1 MFLVFP
7 LISFIFCIIYNN
19 SNLDT
24 KDIIGFGKEVI
35 KLQSDSIKNLVDLI
49 DENFENAIK
58 LILDSKG
65 RVVVTGIGKSA
76 IIANKIV
83 ATLNS
88 TGTPAI
94 FMHAA
99 DAIHGDLG
107 IIKKDDVIICI
118 SKSGNTPEIK
128 DLVPFLNMNNNPLI
142 SITGDV
148 NSFLAKNS
156 AVVLS
161 SYVDIEVCP
170 NNLAPTNSTTA
181 QLVIGD
187 ALAVTLVKIKGF
199 TSNDFARF
207 HPGGSL
213 GKKLFLKVK
222 DIVDTDLKPMVTE
235 NDNIKDVI
243 IEISNKMLGI
253 TPVLSKNSIV
263 GVITDGDLRRTLL
276 NNQEISNLVAS
287 DIMSIN
293 PQIIDFQIKAVD
305 ALKIMKNNKISQ
317 LIVTKDN
324 KYYGVLHIQNII
336 REGIS

>member
-1 MFLVFP
+1 M
-7 LISFIFCIIYNN
+7 
-19 SNLDT
+19 DT

>member
-1 MFLVFP
+1 LF
-7 LISFIFCIIYNN
+7 FCIIYNN

-24 KDIIGFGKEVI
+24 EDIIGFGKEVI

-199 TSNDFARF
+199 TSNDFAKF

-276 NNQEISNLVAS
+276 NNQEISNLVAG

-293 PQIIDFQIKAVD
+293 PQIIDFELKAVD

-317 LIVTKDN
+317 LIVTKEN

-336 REGIS
+336 KEGIS

>member
-1 MFLVFP
+1 MKS
-7 LISFIFCIIYNN
+7 I
-19 SNLDT
+19 
-24 KDIIGFGKEVI
+24 EEI
-35 KLQSDSIKNLVDLI
+35 KKIATD
-49 DENFENAIK
+49 AIK
-58 LILDSKG
+58 IQHDAIGSLFGRIDAEFFNVVSEILKSNGNLII
-65 RVVVTGIGKSA
+65 TGVGKSA
-76 IIANKIV
+76 DISRKLV
-83 ATLNS
+83 ATFNS
-88 TGTPAI
+88 TGQTAL
-94 FMHAA
+94 FLHAA

-199 TSNDFARF
+199 TSNDFAKF

-276 NNQEISNLVAS
+276 NNQEISNLVAG

-293 PQIIDFQIKAVD
+293 PQIIDFEIKALD

-317 LIVTKDN
+317 LIVTKEN

-336 REGIS
+336 KEGIS

>member
-1 MFLVFP
+1 M
-7 LISFIFCIIYNN
+7 
-19 SNLDT
+19 DT

-156 AVVLS
+156 AVVLN

-199 TSNDFARF
+199 TSNDFAKF

-276 NNQEISNLVAS
+276 NNQEISNLVAG

-293 PQIIDFQIKAVD
+293 PQIIDFEIKAVD

-317 LIVTKDN
+317 LIVTKEN

-336 REGIS
+336 KEGIS

>member
-1 MFLVFP
+1 MEKTN
-7 LISFIFCIIYNN
+7 IIE
-19 SNLDT
+19 
-24 KDIIGFGKEVI
+24 FGKEVI
-35 KLQSDSIKNLVDLI
+35 KLQSESIRNLVELV
-49 DENFENAIK
+49 DENFETAIN

-88 TGTPAI
+88 TGTPSI

-118 SKSGNTPEIK
+118 SKSGNTPEIM
-128 DLVPFLNMNNNPLI
+128 DLVPFLKMTKNPLI
-142 SITGDV
+142 AITGDI
-148 NSFLAKNS
+148 NSSLAKNS
-156 AVVLS
+156 SVVLNS
-161 SYVDIEVCP
+161 HVDIEICP

-187 ALAVTLVKIKGF
+187 AIAATLVKIKGF
-199 TSNDFARF
+199 TSNDFAKF

-213 GKKLFLKVK
+213 GKKLYLKVN
-222 DIVDTDLKPMVTE
+222 DLIDSAVKPMVST
-235 NDNIKDVI
+235 DDDIKDVI

-253 TPVLSKNSIV
+253 TPVFSKDTIV

-276 NNQEISNLVAS
+276 NNQEISKLKAK
-287 DIMSIN
+287 DIMSTN
-293 PQIIDFQIKAVD
+293 PQIIDSETLASE
-305 ALKIMKNNKISQ
+305 ALEIMKKNKISQ
-317 LIVTKDN
+317 LIVTN
-324 KYYGVLHIQNII
+324 NNSYFGVIHIQSLIK
-336 REGIS
+336 EGIS

>member
-1 MFLVFP
+1 MF
-7 LISFIFCIIYNN
+7 FCIIYNN

-24 KDIIGFGKEVI
+24 EDIIGFGKEVI

-199 TSNDFARF
+199 TSNDFAKF

-276 NNQEISNLVAS
+276 NNQEISNLVAG

-293 PQIIDFQIKAVD
+293 PQIIDFELKAVD

-317 LIVTKDN
+317 LIVTKEN

-336 REGIS
+336 KEGIS

>member
-1 MFLVFP
+1 MEKTN
-7 LISFIFCIIYNN
+7 IIE
-19 SNLDT
+19 
-24 KDIIGFGKEVI
+24 FGKEVI
-35 KLQSDSIKNLVDLI
+35 KLQSESIRNLVELV
-49 DENFENAIK
+49 DENFETAIN

-88 TGTPAI
+88 TGTPSI

-118 SKSGNTPEIK
+118 SKSGNTPEIM
-128 DLVPFLNMNNNPLI
+128 DLVPFLKMTKNPLI
-142 SITGDV
+142 AITGDT
-148 NSFLAKNS
+148 NSSLAKNS
-156 AVVLS
+156 SVVLNS
-161 SYVDIEVCP
+161 HVDIEICP

-187 ALAVTLVKIKGF
+187 AIAATLVKIKGF
-199 TSNDFARF
+199 TSNDFAKF

-213 GKKLFLKVK
+213 GKKLYLKVN
-222 DIVDTDLKPMVTE
+222 DLIDSALKPMVST
-235 NDNIKDVI
+235 DDDIKDVI

-253 TPVLSKNSIV
+253 TPVFSKDIIV

-276 NNQEISNLVAS
+276 NNQEISKLKAK
-287 DIMSIN
+287 DIMSTN
-293 PQIIDFQIKAVD
+293 PQIIDSETLASE
-305 ALKIMKNNKISQ
+305 ALEIMKKNKISQ
-317 LIVTKDN
+317 LIVTN
-324 KYYGVLHIQNII
+324 NNLYFGVIHIQSLIK
-336 REGIS
+336 EGIS

>member
-1 MFLVFP
+1 MEKTN
-7 LISFIFCIIYNN
+7 IIE
-19 SNLDT
+19 
-24 KDIIGFGKEVI
+24 FGKEVI
-35 KLQSDSIKNLVDLI
+35 KLQSESIRNLVELV
-49 DENFENAIK
+49 DENFETAIN

-88 TGTPAI
+88 TGTPSI

-118 SKSGNTPEIK
+118 SKSGNTPEIM
-128 DLVPFLNMNNNPLI
+128 DLVPFLKMTKNPLI
-142 SITGDV
+142 AITGDT
-148 NSFLAKNS
+148 NSSLAKNS
-156 AVVLS
+156 SVVLNS
-161 SYVDIEVCP
+161 HVDIEICP

-187 ALAVTLVKIKGF
+187 AIAATLVKIKGF
-199 TSNDFARF
+199 TSNDFAKF

-213 GKKLFLKVK
+213 GKKLYLKVN
-222 DIVDTDLKPMVTE
+222 DLIDSALKPMVST
-235 NDNIKDVI
+235 DDDIKDVI

-253 TPVLSKNSIV
+253 TPVLSKDKIV

-276 NNQEISNLVAS
+276 NNQEISKLKAK
-287 DIMSIN
+287 DIMSTN
-293 PQIIDFQIKAVD
+293 PQIIDSETLASE
-305 ALKIMKNNKISQ
+305 ALEIMKKNKISQ
-317 LIVTKDN
+317 LIVTN
-324 KYYGVLHIQNII
+324 NNSYFGVIHIQSLIK
-336 REGIS
+336 EGIS

>member
-1 MFLVFP
+1 M
-7 LISFIFCIIYNN
+7 
-19 SNLDT
+19 DT

-187 ALAVTLVKIKGF
+187 TLAVTLVKIKGF
-199 TSNDFARF
+199 TSNDFAKF

-235 NDNIKDVI
+235 DDNIKDVI

-276 NNQEISNLVAS
+276 NNQEISNLVAG

-293 PQIIDFQIKAVD
+293 PQIIDFEIKAVD

-336 REGIS
+336 KEGIS

>member
-1 MFLVFP
+1 MF
-7 LISFIFCIIYNN
+7 FCIIYNN

-199 TSNDFARF
+199 TSNDFAKF

-276 NNQEISNLVAS
+276 NNHEISNLVAG

-293 PQIIDFQIKAVD
+293 PQIIDFEIKAVD

-317 LIVTKDN
+317 LIVTKEN

-336 REGIS
+336 KEGIS

>member
-1 MFLVFP
+1 MF
-7 LISFIFCIIYNN
+7 FCIIYNN

-49 DENFENAIK
+49 DENFEAAIK

-187 ALAVTLVKIKGF
+187 TLAVTLVKIKGF
-199 TSNDFARF
+199 SSNDFAKF

-276 NNQEISNLVAS
+276 NNQEISNLVAG

-293 PQIIDFQIKAVD
+293 PQIIDFEIKALD

-317 LIVTKDN
+317 LIVTKEN

-336 REGIS
+336 KEGIS

>member
-1 MFLVFP
+1 LE
-7 LISFIFCIIYNN
+7 
-19 SNLDT
+19 T
-24 KDIIGFGKEVI
+24 KDIIEFGKEVI
-35 KLQSDSIKNLVDLI
+35 KLQSKSIRNLVDLI
-49 DENFENAIK
+49 DENFETAIK
-58 LILDSKG
+58 LILDSSG

-88 TGTPAI
+88 TGTPSI

-128 DLVPFLNMNNNPLI
+128 DLVPFLNMNDNPLI
-142 SITGDV
+142 AITGDID
-148 NSFLAKNS
+148 SYLAKNS
-156 AVVLS
+156 SVVLNS
-161 SYVDIEVCP
+161 HVDVEVCP

-187 ALAVTLVKIKGF
+187 AIAVTLVKIKGF
-199 TSNDFARF
+199 TSNDFAKF

-222 DIVDTDLKPMVTE
+222 DLVNTDFKPMVGKD
-235 NDNIKDVI
+235 DNIKDVI
-243 IEISNKMLGI
+243 IEISQKMLGI
-253 TPVLSKNSIV
+253 TPVLSKDSIV

-276 NNQEISNLVAS
+276 ENQEISSLKAE

-293 PQIIDFQIKAVD
+293 PQVIDVEVKAAD
-305 ALKIMKNNKISQ
+305 ALETMKSNKISQ
-317 LIVTKDN
+317 LIVTKDS
-324 KYYGVLHIQNII
+324 KYYGILHIQNLIK
-336 REGIS
+336 EGIS

>member
-1 MFLVFP
+1 M
-7 LISFIFCIIYNN
+7 
-19 SNLDT
+19 DT

-49 DENFENAIK
+49 DKNFENAIK

-199 TSNDFARF
+199 TSNDFAKF

-253 TPVLSKNSIV
+253 TAVLSKNSIV

-293 PQIIDFQIKAVD
+293 PQIIDFEIKAVD

-317 LIVTKDN
+317 LIVTKEN

-336 REGIS
+336 KEGIS

>member
-1 MFLVFP
+1 MF
-7 LISFIFCIIYNN
+7 FCIIYNN

-24 KDIIGFGKEVI
+24 EDIFGFGKEVI

-199 TSNDFARF
+199 TSNDFAKF

-276 NNQEISNLVAS
+276 NNQEISNLVAG

-293 PQIIDFQIKAVD
+293 PQIIDFEIKAVD

-317 LIVTKDN
+317 LIVTKEN

-336 REGIS
+336 KEGIS

>member
-1 MFLVFP
+1 MLEDILILLGRLHP
-7 LISFIFCIIYNN
+7 LIIHLPIGFIVLGLLIEFNKKKLSWSKEGLKFIFFWASLSGLFALLSGILQYQ
-19 SNLDT
+19 
-24 KDIIGFGKEVI
+24 KEGY
-35 KLQSDSIKNLVDLI
+35 LWDSIQGHFIAGIATV
-49 DENFENAIK
+49 
-58 LILDSKG
+58 ILSLTFYLHLTGNSFLQFLG
-65 RVVVTGIGKSA
+65 RRFFTIGH
-76 IIANKIV
+76 I
-83 ATLNS
+83 L
-88 TGTPAI
+88 
-94 FMHAA
+94 
-99 DAIHGDLG
+99 
-107 IIKKDDVIICI
+107 
-118 SKSGNTPEIK
+118 
-128 DLVPFLNMNNNPLI
+128 LI

-199 TSNDFARF
+199 TSNDFAKF

-276 NNQEISNLVAS
+276 NNQEISNLVAG

-293 PQIIDFQIKAVD
+293 PQIIDFEIKAVD

-336 REGIS
+336 KEGIS

>member
-1 MFLVFP
+1 MGK
-7 LISFIFCIIYNN
+7 I
-19 SNLDT
+19 
-24 KDIIGFGKEVI
+24 DIIGFGKEVI
-35 KLQSDSIKNLVDLI
+35 KLQSESINNLAGFI
-49 DENFENAIK
+49 DENFKKAIEI
-58 LILDSKG
+58 ILNSKG
-65 RVVVTGIGKSA
+65 RVIVTGVGKSA

-88 TGTPAI
+88 TGTPSI

-107 IIKKDDVIICI
+107 IVKEGDVIICI
-118 SKSGNTPEIK
+118 SKSGNTNEIK
-128 DLVPFLNMNNNPLI
+128 DLIPFLNMNNNPLI
-142 SITGDV
+142 AITGDLS
-148 NSFLAKNS
+148 SFLAKNS
-156 AVVLS
+156 TVTIN
-161 SYVDIEVCP
+161 SYVQNEVCP

-187 ALAVTLVKIKGF
+187 TIAVTLVKIKGF
-199 TSNDFARF
+199 TSNDFAKF

-213 GKKLFLKVK
+213 GKKLNLKVK
-222 DIVDTDLKPMVTE
+222 DLVDTELKPKVDI
-235 NDNIKDVI
+235 NDTINNVI

-263 GVITDGDLRRTLL
+263 GVVTDGDLRRALL
-276 NNQEISNLVAS
+276 NNQEISSLVAR

-293 PQIIDFQIKAVD
+293 PQIIDFEIKAVD

-324 KYYGVLHIQNII
+324 EYYGVLHIQNII
-336 REGIS
+336 KEGIT

>member
-1 MFLVFP
+1 MEKTN
-7 LISFIFCIIYNN
+7 IIE
-19 SNLDT
+19 
-24 KDIIGFGKEVI
+24 FGKEVI
-35 KLQSDSIKNLVDLI
+35 KLQSESIRNLVELV
-49 DENFENAIK
+49 DENFETAIN

-88 TGTPAI
+88 TGTPSI

-118 SKSGNTPEIK
+118 SKSGNTPEIM
-128 DLVPFLNMNNNPLI
+128 DLVPFLKMTKNPLI
-142 SITGDV
+142 AITGDT
-148 NSFLAKNS
+148 NSSLAKNS
-156 AVVLS
+156 SVVLNS
-161 SYVDIEVCP
+161 HVDIEICP

-187 ALAVTLVKIKGF
+187 AIAATLVKIKGF
-199 TSNDFARF
+199 TSNDFAKF

-213 GKKLFLKVK
+213 GKKLYLKVN
-222 DIVDTDLKPMVTE
+222 DLIDSAIKPMVST
-235 NDNIKDVI
+235 DDDIKDVI

-253 TPVLSKNSIV
+253 TPVFSKDTIV

-276 NNQEISNLVAS
+276 NNQEISKLKAK
-287 DIMSIN
+287 DIMSTN
-293 PQIIDFQIKAVD
+293 PQVIDSETLASE
-305 ALKIMKNNKISQ
+305 ALEIMKKNKISQ
-317 LIVTKDN
+317 LIVTN
-324 KYYGVLHIQNII
+324 NNSYFGVIHIQSLIK
-336 REGIS
+336 EGIS

>member
-1 MFLVFP
+1 MF
-7 LISFIFCIIYNN
+7 FCIIYNN

-24 KDIIGFGKEVI
+24 EDIIGFGKEVI

-161 SYVDIEVCP
+161 SYVDIEVFP

-187 ALAVTLVKIKGF
+187 ALAVTIVKIKGF
-199 TSNDFARF
+199 TSNDFAKF

-276 NNQEISNLVAS
+276 NNQEISNLVAG

-293 PQIIDFQIKAVD
+293 PQIIDFEIKAVD

-317 LIVTKDN
+317 LIVTKEN

-336 REGIS
+336 KEGIS

>member
-1 MFLVFP
+1 M
-7 LISFIFCIIYNN
+7 
-19 SNLDT
+19 DT

-35 KLQSDSIKNLVDLI
+35 KLQSDSIKNLADLI

-199 TSNDFARF
+199 TSNDFAKF

-276 NNQEISNLVAS
+276 NNQEISNLVAG

-293 PQIIDFQIKAVD
+293 PQIIDFEIKAVD

-317 LIVTKDN
+317 LIVTKEN

-336 REGIS
+336 KEGIS

>member
-1 MFLVFP
+1 M
-7 LISFIFCIIYNN
+7 
-19 SNLDT
+19 DT
-24 KDIIGFGKEVI
+24 KDIVEFGKEVI
-35 KLQSDSIKNLVDLI
+35 KLQSESIKNLVDLI
-49 DENFENAIK
+49 DENFEAAIK

-128 DLVPFLNMNNNPLI
+128 DLIPFLNMNNNPLI

-148 NSFLAKNS
+148 NSFLARNS

-199 TSNDFARF
+199 TSNDFAKF

-222 DIVDTDLKPMVTE
+222 DIVDTDLKPMVAE

-276 NNQEISNLVAS
+276 NNQEISGLVAS

-293 PQIIDFQIKAVD
+293 PQIIDFEIKASD

-336 REGIS
+336 KEGIS

>member
-1 MFLVFP
+1 M
-7 LISFIFCIIYNN
+7 
-19 SNLDT
+19 DT

-142 SITGDV
+142 SITGDI

-187 ALAVTLVKIKGF
+187 TLAVTLVKIKGF
-199 TSNDFARF
+199 SSNDFAKF

-222 DIVDTDLKPMVTE
+222 DIVNTDLKPMVTE

-276 NNQEISNLVAS
+276 NNQEISNLVAG

-293 PQIIDFQIKAVD
+293 PQIIDFEIKALE

-336 REGIS
+336 KEGIS

>member
-1 MFLVFP
+1 MF
-7 LISFIFCIIYNN
+7 FCIIYNN
-19 SNLDT
+19 YNLDT
-24 KDIIGFGKEVI
+24 KDIIEFGKEVV
-35 KLQSDSIKNLVDLI
+35 KLQSESIKNLVDLI
-49 DENFENAIK
+49 DENFAVAIK

-118 SKSGNTPEIK
+118 SKSGNTSEIK

-199 TSNDFARF
+199 TSNDFAKF

-222 DIVDTDLKPMVTE
+222 DIVNTDLKPMVTE

-276 NNQEISNLVAS
+276 NNDEISNLVAS

-293 PQIIDFQIKAVD
+293 PQIIDFEIKAVE

-336 REGIS
+336 KEGIS

>member
-1 MFLVFP
+1 MF
-7 LISFIFCIIYNN
+7 FCIIYNN

-199 TSNDFARF
+199 TSNDFAKF

-276 NNQEISNLVAS
+276 NNQEISNLVAG

-293 PQIIDFQIKAVD
+293 PQIIDFEIKAVD

-317 LIVTKDN
+317 LIVTKEN
-324 KYYGVLHIQNII
+324 EYYGVLHIQNII
-336 REGIS
+336 KEGIS

>member
-1 MFLVFP
+1 MEKTN
-7 LISFIFCIIYNN
+7 IIE
-19 SNLDT
+19 
-24 KDIIGFGKEVI
+24 FGKEVI
-35 KLQSDSIKNLVDLI
+35 KLQSESIRNLVELV
-49 DENFENAIK
+49 DENFETAIN

-88 TGTPAI
+88 TGTPSI

-118 SKSGNTPEIK
+118 SKSGNTPEIM
-128 DLVPFLNMNNNPLI
+128 DLVPFLKMTKNPLI
-142 SITGDV
+142 AITGDI
-148 NSFLAKNS
+148 NSSLAKNS
-156 AVVLS
+156 SVVLNS
-161 SYVDIEVCP
+161 HVDIEICP

-187 ALAVTLVKIKGF
+187 AIAATLVKIKGF
-199 TSNDFARF
+199 TSNDFAKF

-213 GKKLFLKVK
+213 GKKLYLK
-222 DIVDTDLKPMVTE
+222 INDLIDSAVKPMVST
-235 NDNIKDVI
+235 DDDIKDVI

-253 TPVLSKNSIV
+253 TPVFSKDTIV

-276 NNQEISNLVAS
+276 NNQEISKLKAK
-287 DIMSIN
+287 DIMSTN
-293 PQIIDFQIKAVD
+293 PQVIDSETLASE
-305 ALKIMKNNKISQ
+305 ALEKMKKNKISQ
-317 LIVTKDN
+317 LIVTN
-324 KYYGVLHIQNII
+324 NNSYFGVIHIQSLIK
-336 REGIS
+336 EGIS

>member
-1 MFLVFP
+1 MF
-7 LISFIFCIIYNN
+7 FCIIYNN

-24 KDIIGFGKEVI
+24 KDIVGFGKEVI

-199 TSNDFARF
+199 TSNDFAKF

-276 NNQEISNLVAS
+276 NNQEISNLVAG
-287 DIMSIN
+287 DIMSIK
-293 PQIIDFQIKAVD
+293 PQIIDFEIKAVD

-317 LIVTKDN
+317 LIVTKEN

-336 REGIS
+336 KEGIS

>member
-1 MFLVFP
+1 M
-7 LISFIFCIIYNN
+7 
-19 SNLDT
+19 DT

-161 SYVDIEVCP
+161 SYVHIEVCP

-199 TSNDFARF
+199 TSNDFAKF

-276 NNQEISNLVAS
+276 NNQEISNLVAG

-293 PQIIDFQIKAVD
+293 PQIIDFEIKAVD

-317 LIVTKDN
+317 LIVTKEN

-336 REGIS
+336 KEGIS

>member
-1 MFLVFP
+1 MF
-7 LISFIFCIIYNN
+7 FCIIYNN

-199 TSNDFARF
+199 TSNDFAKF

-222 DIVDTDLKPMVTE
+222 DIVDTDLKPMVTA

-293 PQIIDFQIKAVD
+293 PQIIDFEIKAVD

-336 REGIS
+336 KEGIS

>member
-1 MFLVFP
+1 ME
-7 LISFIFCIIYNN
+7 
-19 SNLDT
+19 T
-24 KDIIGFGKEVI
+24 KDIIEFGKEVI
-35 KLQSDSIKNLVDLI
+35 KLQSKSIRNLVDLI
-49 DENFENAIK
+49 DENFETAIK
-58 LILDSKG
+58 LILDSSG
-65 RVVVTGIGKSA
+65 SVVVTGIGKSA

-88 TGTPAI
+88 TGTPSI

-128 DLVPFLNMNNNPLI
+128 DLVPFLNMNDNPLI
-142 SITGDV
+142 AITGDID
-148 NSFLAKNS
+148 SYLAKNS
-156 AVVLS
+156 SVVLNS
-161 SYVDIEVCP
+161 HVDVEVCP

-187 ALAVTLVKIKGF
+187 AIAVTLVKIKGF
-199 TSNDFARF
+199 TSNDFAKF

-222 DIVDTDLKPMVTE
+222 DLVNTDFKPMVGKD
-235 NDNIKDVI
+235 DNIKDVI
-243 IEISNKMLGI
+243 IEISQKMLGI
-253 TPVLSKNSIV
+253 TPVLSKDSIV

-276 NNQEISNLVAS
+276 DNQEISSLKAE

-293 PQIIDFQIKAVD
+293 PQVIDVEVKAAD
-305 ALKIMKNNKISQ
+305 ALETMKSNKISQ
-317 LIVTKDN
+317 LIVTKDS
-324 KYYGVLHIQNII
+324 KYYGILHIQNLIK
-336 REGIS
+336 EGIS